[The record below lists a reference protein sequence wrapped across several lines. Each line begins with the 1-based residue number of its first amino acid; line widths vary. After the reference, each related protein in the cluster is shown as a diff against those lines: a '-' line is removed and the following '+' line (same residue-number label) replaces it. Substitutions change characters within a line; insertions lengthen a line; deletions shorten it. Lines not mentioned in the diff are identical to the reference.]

1 MQKGIVYKNK
11 LPIGELSRNDRGLY
25 GFFYY
30 EDYLQ
35 SENPSAI
42 SVNLP
47 LKQDP
52 FVSKILFPFFFN
64 LLSEGNLKSMQCREL
79 KIDEDD
85 NFTRLLKTT
94 QENTI
99 GAITVEEA

>member
-1 MQKGIVYKNK
+1 MQKGIVYKNE
-11 LPIGELSRNDRGLY
+11 LPVGEIGRDDRGLY

-30 EDYLQ
+30 EEYLQ

-47 LKQDP
+47 LKKEP

-64 LLSEGNLKSMQCREL
+64 LLSEGNLKTMQCREL

-99 GAITVEEA
+99 GAITLKEI

>member
-11 LPIGELSRNDRGLY
+11 IPIGEISRNDEGLY
-25 GFFYY
+25 KFFYY
-30 EDYLQ
+30 ENYLK

-42 SVNLP
+42 SVNLI
-47 LKQDP
+47 LKKEP
-52 FVSKILFPFFFN
+52 FVSKTLFPFFFN

-99 GAITVEEA
+99 GAITIEEV

>member
-1 MQKGIVYKNK
+1 MQRGRVYKNK
-11 LPIGELSRNDRGLY
+11 TPIGELSRSDDGLY
-25 GFFYY
+25 EFFYY
-30 EDYLQ
+30 EEYLR

-42 SVNLP
+42 SVNLL
-47 LKQDP
+47 LKKEP

-99 GAITVEEA
+99 GAITVEEV

>member
-1 MQKGIVYKNK
+1 M
-11 LPIGELSRNDRGLY
+11 
-25 GFFYY
+25 
-30 EDYLQ
+30 
-35 SENPSAI
+35 
-42 SVNLP
+42 
-47 LKQDP
+47 
-52 FVSKILFPFFFN
+52 LFPFFFN

>member
-11 LPIGELSRNDRGLY
+11 LPIGEISRDDRGLY

-30 EDYLQ
+30 EEYLQ

-47 LKQDP
+47 LKKEP

-64 LLSEGNLKSMQCREL
+64 LLSEGK
-79 KIDEDD
+79 
-85 NFTRLLKTT
+85 LKTT

-99 GAITVEEA
+99 GSITVEEA